1 VKKLAVSSGTVVYEL
16 NNQIIVAQKPARWTT
31 TFMFVS
37 GLITLI
43 LLVNG
48 ALQIL
53 FHPGIAIS
61 ITLFGSGMLFLAITI
76 LVAKYR
82 KKVNAIPWNELEV
95 ICRFDHGTG
104 NVIDS
109 QGQIIAELAEARL
122 KRQMQLT
129 SSSPALVLLAGSRKI
144 KLVKGSPFSGG
155 VSAVHKALVER
166 GIRKK

>member
-16 NNQIIVAQKPARWTT
+16 DNKIIIARKPARWTT

-43 LLVNG
+43 TLVNG

-61 ITLFGSGMLFLAITI
+61 ITLFGSGILFLVVTI
-76 LVAKYR
+76 LIAKYR
-82 KKVNAIPWNELEV
+82 KKVNAIPWSELEV
-95 ICRFDHGTG
+95 ICKLDHGTG
-104 NVIDS
+104 KVIDS
-109 QGQIIAELAEARL
+109 QEQVIGELSEARL

-155 VSAVHKALVER
+155 VSAVHKALLER
-166 GIRKK
+166 GIKKK